1 MTIKI
6 LTPDDAGFA
15 AGCESVAMLFGR
27 REAEFAFNPAIG
39 RLSPAFADFAAD
51 PARFLPTDAA
61 VILTT
66 WADDLRPSLV
76 QSGFTEEVIP
86 WPAGP
91 DGSSIFRRGDAWP
104 LTYLEIVNEE
114 DPKIAPAHLIL
125 WQDGAGLVGGTI
137 TAITGD
143 AAWLAVMVVRPDAE
157 PGSGTRLWQAFATDL
172 AARGIKRIDLGT
184 QTAEAFYL
192 RQGLTTT
199 SRAVRALRSRPGP
212 NGPIRNDLVMMTGT
226 V

>member
-1 MTIKI
+1 MAAVAT
-6 LTPDDAGFA
+6 LFA
-15 AGCESVAMLFGR
+15 A

-39 RLSPAFADFAAD
+39 RLNPAFGDFSAD

-66 WADDLRPSLV
+66 WADALRPSLV
-76 QSGFTEEVIP
+76 QAGFTEEVIP

-91 DGSSIFRRGDAWP
+91 DGSSIFRRGSAGP

-125 WQDGAGLVGGTI
+125 WQDTAGLVGGTI
-137 TAITGD
+137 TAISGD
-143 AAWLAVMVVRPDAE
+143 AAWLAVMVIRPDAE
-157 PGSGTRLWQAFATDL
+157 PGSGTRLWQTLAADL
-172 AARGIKRIDLGT
+172 AARGIRRIDLGT

-199 SRAVRALRSRPGP
+199 TRAVTGLRSRPGP
-212 NGPIRNDLVMMTGT
+212 QGPIWNDLVMMTGRL
-226 V
+226 